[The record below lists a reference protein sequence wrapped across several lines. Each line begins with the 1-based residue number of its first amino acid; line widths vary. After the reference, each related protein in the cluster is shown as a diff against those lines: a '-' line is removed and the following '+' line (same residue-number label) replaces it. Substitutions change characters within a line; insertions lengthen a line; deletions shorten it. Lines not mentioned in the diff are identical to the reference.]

1 MASDA
6 WSFDDATS
14 LVDSV
19 IAARILQQLQE
30 VVMIVHDL
38 VSDSVRC
45 SLKMAAVV
53 STLELLKQV
62 QGLLQRNRNY

>member
-1 MASDA
+1 MASEAWYFGDA
-6 WSFDDATS
+6 SS